1 MWRYT
6 QSKEKK
12 KEHFTLPEMLDS
24 KTDAI
29 ISEKSNK
36 PINTLVLNTP
46 IVVYINNTYHPNNY
60 SSAIKIKSG

>member
-1 MWRYT
+1 
-6 QSKEKK
+6 
-12 KEHFTLPEMLDS
+12 MLDS